1 MDPNYVV
8 FIDGLFRWQ
17 GVKIT
22 LKRLKQLPEKPKKKN
37 ACDTRVNARGSA
49 WKTPKGIHKGE
60 NKMLSK
66 LTWSML
72 ETGVGNAKTYKRVKT
87 LKASQGKMLVTRG
100 LTRMDPRGKSHREPT
115 RGDNIE
121 VEHA

>member
-1 MDPNYVV
+1 ML
-8 FIDGLFRWQ
+8 FLLTGSSDGRE
-17 GVKIT
+17 
-22 LKRLKQLPEKPKKKN
+22 LKLHLNVSNSFPRNQKKKTLVTHGS
-37 ACDTRVNARGSA
+37 TRVVLA

-100 LTRMDPRGKSHREPT
+100 LTRMDPRGKSHRAPT

>member
-1 MDPNYVV
+1 MAPNYVV

-22 LKRLKQLPEKPKKKN
+22 LKTSQTASRETKKKN

-72 ETGVGNAKTYKRVKT
+72 ETGVG
-87 LKASQGKMLVTRG
+87 TRK
-100 LTRMDPRGKSHREPT
+100 LTKG
-115 RGDNIE
+115 
-121 VEHA
+121 